1 MKLVPFVFGLFL
13 IAGPALADDTAPQA
27 VIRHQL
33 DAFKAS
39 DGPSAYDDAAPLVK
53 QHFPTLDSFMA
64 MVITGY
70 QPVAR
75 NNGWQFGEGGVD
87 EQGRNFQKVEID
99 GADGQG
105 WTATYFMEQESDGTW
120 KVSGVRLE
128 QNQGSNA

>member
-1 MKLVPFVFGLFL
+1 MKLLPLVLGLFL
-13 IAGPALADDTAPQA
+13 LATPALADDTAQQA

-39 DGPSAYDDAAPLVK
+39 DGASAYADAAPLVQ

-70 QPVAR
+70 LPVAR
-75 NNGWQFGEGGVD
+75 NNGWQFGEAGVD
-87 EQGRNFQKVEID
+87 EQGRNFQKVEIN

-105 WTATYFMEQESDGTW
+105 WTATYFMELQPDGTW
-120 KVSGVRLE
+120 KISGVRLE
-128 QNQGSNA
+128 QNQGTNA